1 MYCTYLQGVRSEDV
15 TNLIRIHATLCPE
28 DGRVIAETTRT
39 RRITALST
47 LDPCAGGRRPGL
59 RRPFGKKPS
68 RFALM
73 PPCHS
78 PVRPVPTGYWP
89 PRVLSI
95 CLFPVVLGTDSLSDA
110 RAPRLIRN
118 SPCFSRVVRPPPGRL
133 ERIAVPC
140 VVHMSYTHRN
150 VTFVGRVR
158 RSKQADARPTGTRPR
173 PDGPPPPGINFS
185 GKLHARRWAPGPLCP
200 APGSRRRSRLAGRAL
215 GGGRSVPAPLA
226 MPTQKARTHLRVR
239 RR

>member
-1 MYCTYLQGVRSEDV
+1 
-15 TNLIRIHATLCPE
+15 
-28 DGRVIAETTRT
+28 
-39 RRITALST
+39 
-47 LDPCAGGRRPGL
+47 
-59 RRPFGKKPS
+59 
-68 RFALM
+68 M

-110 RAPRLIRN
+110 RAPRLMRN

-158 RSKQADARPTGTRPR
+158 RSKRADVRPTGTRPR

-226 MPTQKARTHLRVR
+226 MPTWKARTHLRVR
-239 RR
+239 RRYRCLRRGTGDPGPRSGTVVWSRGPADTSAPLPAGRAAAGQQSPAGQGPACH

>member
-1 MYCTYLQGVRSEDV
+1 M

-47 LDPCAGGRRPGL
+47 LGPCAGGRRPGL
-59 RRPFGKKPS
+59 RRPFGKSPPAPPS
-68 RFALM
+68 C
-73 PPCHS
+73 PPLPLSRTPSAYRLLAS
-78 PVRPVPTGYWP
+78 PRSFY
-89 PRVLSI
+89 LS
-95 CLFPVVLGTDSLSDA
+95 LPGRSRHGFPFVDA
-110 RAPRLIRN
+110 RAPRLMRN
-118 SPCFSRVVRPPPGRL
+118 SPCFSRAVRPPPGRL

-150 VTFVGRVR
+150 VTFVGRVQ
-158 RSKQADARPTGTRPR
+158 RSKQADVRPTGTRPR

-185 GKLHARRWAPGPLCP
+185 GKLHARRWAPGPLRP

-226 MPTQKARTHLRVR
+226 MPTWKARTHLRVR